1 MLAVVVLG
9 LGPMWLG
16 WLLLLWAPLVGLA
29 RVAMGVHY
37 LSDVLA
43 GMFFGLVIGC
53 LILLVI
59 RFVISPI

>member
-1 MLAVVVLG
+1 MLAVVALG

-16 WLLLLWAPLVGLA
+16 LLLLAWAPLVGLA

-43 GMFFGLVIGC
+43 GMFLGLIMGAVV
-53 LILLVI
+53 LLVY
-59 RFVISPI
+59 